1 MMVPPDSP
9 EGHITVKT
17 YYFFALA
24 GTFAFAFGL
33 AFAGAFFSGF
43 AAAAF
48 RPNGFFL
55 LAASGCAIIS
65 SRHFSNVNVAGSVP
79 FGIL

>member
-1 MMVPPDSP
+1 MTALPDDP
-9 EGHITVKT
+9 EGPITVKT

-24 GTFAFAFGL
+24 GTFAFAL
-33 AFAGAFFSGF
+33 VFAGAFFSGF

-55 LAASGCAIIS
+55 LAASGCAVIS
-65 SRHFSNVNVAGSVP
+65 SRHFSNVSVAGSVP